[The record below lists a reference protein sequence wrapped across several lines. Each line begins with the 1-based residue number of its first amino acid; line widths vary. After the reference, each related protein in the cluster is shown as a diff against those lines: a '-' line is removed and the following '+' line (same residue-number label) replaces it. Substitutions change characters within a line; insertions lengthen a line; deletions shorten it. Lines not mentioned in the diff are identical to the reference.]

1 VASGF
6 DGEGITIAVLD
17 GFIDTSLPIFA
28 DADIETRSFCG
39 YQPDLPG
46 LDPAGLAPGELTPA
60 QVPAGATTMM
70 DLLHHGTSVTAL
82 LVGNGAKING
92 VPGPKGVAPK
102 AKILHYVIVT
112 GGDPRGSGH
121 RNTCFD
127 NGEPLDTPTHEEA
140 VLAAIEAGA
149 DIITTSLGGVLDG
162 EVPLN
167 DYDVIG
173 VQALPNDNEGI
184 NAVFRDP
191 YYPGAVYV
199 RGHQPDG
206 ELPERLHFEEPRT
219 TVVVPGGTGSGGLY
233 AEPGGSWVVKEMGGN
248 SAATPILAGI
258 MADLMV
264 KYPKATKNQLLQ
276 SLVRN
281 TLDTSHNPHYD
292 LNWGWGPV
300 EVDHLFS
307 VDPTVYPDVNPLSGG
322 VGELATTAPS
332 SSPSP
337 TGTSPSP
344 DPKAASEDGGN
355 NRLWVSV
362 GAALGVSLAVILTAV
377 FTAVFVHTR
386 NKRKAD
392 RIH

>member
-39 YQPDLPG
+39 YPPDLPG

-102 AKILHYVIVT
+102 AKILHYVIDT
-112 GGDPRGSGH
+112 GSDPKGPGR
-121 RNTCFD
+121 RAACFD
-127 NGEPLDTPTHEEA
+127 NGERLDTSPHKEA

-173 VQALPNDNEGI
+173 LQALPNDNEGA
-184 NAVFRDP
+184 NAAFRDP
-191 YYPGAVYV
+191 YCPGAVYV

-206 ELPERLHFEEPRT
+206 ELPERLVFAEPFT
-219 TVVVPGGTGSGGLY
+219 TVVVPGGTDSGGLY

-281 TLDTSHNPHYD
+281 TLDINHKPLYD
-292 LNWGWGPV
+292 KAWGWGPV

-307 VDPTVYPDVNPLSGG
+307 VDPAAYPDVNPLSGKR
-322 VGELATTAPS
+322 GELVTTVPS
-332 SSPSP
+332 SSPSSLD
-337 TGTSPSP
+337 TSPSP
-344 DPKAASEDGGN
+344 DLNAGQDDGGN
-355 NRLWVSV
+355 NRLWVPV
-362 GAALGVSLAVILTAV
+362 GAALGVSLAVTL
-377 FTAVFVHTR
+377 TAVFVHTR
-386 NKRKAD
+386 NKRKEEG
-392 RIH
+392 IH